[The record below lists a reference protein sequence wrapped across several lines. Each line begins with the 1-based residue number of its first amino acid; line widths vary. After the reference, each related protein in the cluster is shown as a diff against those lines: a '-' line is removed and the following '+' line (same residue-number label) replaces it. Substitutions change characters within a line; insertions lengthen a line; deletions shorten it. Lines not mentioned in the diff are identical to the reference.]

1 MRGQASVVAVERQI
15 CINQQLVAYTLKRS
29 TRRSLGFLVSAQG
42 LRVLAPNWLAE
53 RDIEAALHAKAA
65 WIAQKLA
72 EQRTR
77 ALNPPAGHPTDA
89 AMAWQHGAELA
100 YLGGVVRL
108 AVSSSPAISRASA
121 TLTDNVLCLELPPG
135 AAPPQIQA
143 AVEHW
148 LKTQALHVF
157 QARCAHFAPQLQVR
171 PQRLSLSAART
182 RWGSASASGNIRLNW
197 RLIHLPLPTLDYVVV
212 HELAHLREMNHSARF
227 WSLVRAVL
235 PDYETTRRGLQH
247 APAR

>member
-1 MRGQASVVAVERQI
+1 
-15 CINQQLVAYTLKRS
+15 
-29 TRRSLGFLVSAQG
+29 
-42 LRVLAPNWLAE
+42 
-53 RDIEAALHAKAA
+53 
-65 WIAQKLA
+65 
-72 EQRTR
+72 
-77 ALNPPAGHPTDA
+77 
-89 AMAWQHGAELA
+89 
-100 YLGGVVRL
+100 LGGVLRL
-108 AVSSSPAISRASA
+108 ELLPAPSSATSRASLA
-121 TLTDNVLCLELPPG
+121 GNVLTMQLPPG

-182 RWGSASASGNIRLNW
+182 RWGSASANGNIRLNW
-197 RLIHLPLPTLDYVVV
+197 RLIHLPLATLDYVVV

-247 APAR
+247 NAPR